1 MQTDEALKFIEKVI
15 KTLPEGDKNTNQ
27 YEKFL
32 KGAKNAKGMLTNK
45 ERELRLQMD
54 SINAANHAAFTLFRK
69 GLLTA
74 ELEKD
79 YRTLKSAD
87 DAASEYEAV
96 YKERNEADEKL
107 RKEVKKAQEAQKDMD
122 IFVQVIGGASAK
134 EAEARIESY
143 RQAGGR

>member
-1 MQTDEALKFIEKVI
+1 MQTDQAIKFIEKAQ
-15 KTLPEGDKNTNQ
+15 KLLPEGDKNIEG

-54 SINAANHAAFTLFRK
+54 SINAANHAAFTLFRLNLLSDDMEKEYRELK
-69 GLLTA
+69 G
-74 ELEKD
+74 
-79 YRTLKSAD
+79 AD
-87 DAASEYEAV
+87 VAMQEYQAEYEI
-96 YKERNEADEKL
+96 RNKADEEL
-107 RKEVKKAQEAQKDMD
+107 REQVKKAQDAQKDMD

-134 EAEARIESY
+134 EAEDRIEAY